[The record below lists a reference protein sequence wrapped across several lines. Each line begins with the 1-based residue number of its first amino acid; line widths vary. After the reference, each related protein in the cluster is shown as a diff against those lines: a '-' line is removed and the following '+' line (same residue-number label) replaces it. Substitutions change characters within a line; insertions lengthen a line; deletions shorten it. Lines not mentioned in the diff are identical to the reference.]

1 MSQDLPPLLTVPD
14 FSTLP
19 VGIFA
24 LGEFALVEHVVL
36 WSVDL
41 EELPRTVKRTKTEH
55 KMEDEPAWWVMEEQ
69 RTVRS
74 QVAGMDPWLGKRG
87 TWVRMW
93 QEHNHVQMTLH
104 FDCTVAAVR
113 AAVEASTL
121 VVPGLM
127 QLLE

>member
-1 MSQDLPPLLTVPD
+1 MPD

-24 LGEFALVEHVVL
+24 LGEFALEEHVVP

-41 EELPRTVKRTKTEH
+41 EELLRTVKRTKTEH

-93 QEHNHVQMTLH
+93 QEHNHVQRTLH

-113 AAVEASTL
+113 AAVEASIL

>member
-1 MSQDLPPLLTVPD
+1 MPD

-24 LGEFALVEHVVL
+24 LGEFALVGHVVP

-41 EELPRTVKRTKTEH
+41 EELLRTVKRTKTEH
-55 KMEDEPAWWVMEEQ
+55 KMEDEPAWWVMEGQ

-87 TWVRMW
+87 TWARMW
-93 QEHNHVQMTLH
+93 QEHNHVQRTLH

-113 AAVEASTL
+113 AAVEASIL

>member
-1 MSQDLPPLLTVPD
+1 M
-14 FSTLP
+14 
-19 VGIFA
+19 
-24 LGEFALVEHVVL
+24 EHVVP

-41 EELPRTVKRTKTEH
+41 EELPRTVKRTKTER

-93 QEHNHVQMTLH
+93 QEHNHVQRTLH

-113 AAVEASTL
+113 AAVEASIL